1 MKKVLFLNLMA
12 FKQTGGLE
20 KFNRS
25 FLKALVENEAQLG
38 MVTESYS
45 LCDTISNEAYYP
57 LDKYKGFGYNKIKFT
72 VNSILQGLKVDC
84 IILGHINLAIIGFF
98 IKLIAPSKKIVL
110 ICHGIEVWKPV
121 SFIKKRVLKTA
132 KRILAVSTYTKK
144 QIAKVHSVEPERI
157 TVFHNTIDAYF
168 PLPKTFNK
176 NVGLLERYGFHPND
190 FVLYTL
196 CRLSSQEQYKGYDN
210 VIKALGKLQPQYPN
224 IKYLI
229 AGKSDDVELQRVK
242 QLIRENKVDDKVCF
256 AGYIDDSEIISHY
269 QLGDVYIMPSYG
281 EGFGIVFIEA
291 LACGCRVI
299 AGNADGS
306 IDAVANGELGK
317 LVSPTS
323 VDEIA
328 KAIELY
334 YNSNVNRDTDK
345 ARLLQQDVVKLFG
358 FDQYKNRL
366 ATIISEI
373 I

>member
-25 FLKALVENEAQLG
+25 FLKALVENEVQAG
-38 MVTESYS
+38 MVTQAYS
-45 LCDTISNEAYYP
+45 LCDTIANEAYYP
-57 LDKYKGFGYNKIKFT
+57 SDKYKGFGYHKVKFT
-72 VNSILQGLKVDC
+72 ISSILQGLKADC
-84 IILGHINLAIIGFF
+84 IILGHINLSIIGFF
-98 IKLIAPSKKIVL
+98 INLIAPSKKIVL

-121 SFIKKRVLKTA
+121 SVIKKRVLKIA
-132 KRILAVSTYTKK
+132 QRILAVSTYTKT
-144 QIAKVHSVEPERI
+144 QIANVHGIEPERI
-157 TVFHNTIDAYF
+157 TVFHNTIDRYF

-176 NVGLLERYGFHPND
+176 DVELLNRYRFDQND

-196 CRLSSQEQYKGYDN
+196 CRLSSHEQYKGYDN
-210 VIKALGKLQPQYPN
+210 VIKALGQLQGKYPN

-229 AGKSDDVELQRVK
+229 AGKYDDIELQRVK
-242 QLIRENKVDDKVCF
+242 QLIIENKVEDKVRF
-256 AGYIDDSEIISHY
+256 AGYIDDSEIIAHY

-317 LVSPTS
+317 LVDPKS
-323 VDEIA
+323 VDDIA
-328 KAIELY
+328 YAIEAY
-334 YNSNVNRDTDK
+334 YNNNANWNIDK
-345 ARLLQQDVVKLFG
+345 AKLLQQDVVSRFG

-366 ATIISEI
+366 SSIISEI